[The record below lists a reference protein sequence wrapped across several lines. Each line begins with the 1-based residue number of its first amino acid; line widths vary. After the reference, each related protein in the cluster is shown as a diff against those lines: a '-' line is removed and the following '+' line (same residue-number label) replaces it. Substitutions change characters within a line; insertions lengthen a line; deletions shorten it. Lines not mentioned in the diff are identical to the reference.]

1 MARGGRREG
10 AGRPGKAPTKTVRV
24 LEAGSSVAAR
34 LIELAMES
42 ALAEVKA
49 SQWYKI
55 AAGEKPEHPA
65 IRILRIEQRPVA
77 TVIGGL
83 HSGSA
88 LAPFVI
94 GEVELLGDVRTFAM
108 RLEFGRG
115 GLKIEDERV
124 AA

>member
-24 LEAGSSVAAR
+24 LEAGSNVAAR
-34 LIELAMES
+34 LVELSMAS

-49 SQWYKI
+49 SQWYQS
-55 AAGEKPEHPA
+55 AAGEKPEHPE
-65 IRILRIEQRPVA
+65 IRFLRIEHRPVA
-77 TVIGGL
+77 TSIGGL

-115 GLKIEDERV
+115 GVEIEEERV